1 MLFWIR
7 ELAGWGL
14 IAVSL
19 VLVRMGLNL
28 AMNTETPQIVEA
40 SVVMFGAIG
49 VMRSGVLLIRMST
62 AARLCRNEKASDS

>member
-19 VLVRMGLNL
+19 VLVRIGLNL
-28 AMNTETPQIVEA
+28 AMNTQSPQIVEA
-40 SVVMFGAIG
+40 SVVMFAAMG

-62 AARLCRNEKASDS
+62 AARLCRTEKTGES